1 MTHEGGGQGDVFEC
15 KRAVLLSADAILFLQ
30 MNTVMSSG
38 IEIIHTHTHKHTHVA
53 RSVHVHR
60 TQRNGRPT
68 GDGLMEPTR
77 VIVPLGG
84 DCRRRRRRPRTSPR
98 R

>member
-38 IEIIHTHTHKHTHVA
+38 IEIIHTHTHTNTHTSRA
-53 RSVHVHR
+53 PYMYTERSA
-60 TQRNGRPT
+60 TEGRRGT
-68 GDGLMEPTR
+68 A
-77 VIVPLGG
+77 
-84 DCRRRRRRPRTSPR
+84 
-98 R
+98 